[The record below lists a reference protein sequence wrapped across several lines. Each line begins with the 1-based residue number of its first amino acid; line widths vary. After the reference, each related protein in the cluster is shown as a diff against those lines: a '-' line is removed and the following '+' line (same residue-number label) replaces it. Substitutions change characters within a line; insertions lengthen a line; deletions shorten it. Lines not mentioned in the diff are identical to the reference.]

1 MKVLHLLKTSSGA
14 TWALR
19 QLREL
24 VKLGVDVHVALPDGP
39 LVKSYQEFGV
49 TTHILQTGFDVK
61 KIWTNLARFR
71 AFKKL
76 INEIEPDIIHSH
88 FVATTLTMRLAL
100 GKKHP
105 IKRIFHV
112 PGPLHLEHPFFR
124 RAELATAGKNDYWM
138 ASCRWTASAYQRF
151 GIKEERIGLAYYG
164 VDLEQFQVGLTANLH
179 QELNLPQNTQ
189 IIGNVAYF
197 YAPKKLL
204 GQKRGLKGHEDLI
217 DAIDIASRSHPNIV
231 GVFVGGPWDGCQE
244 YMNEVINYAK
254 SKSHGR
260 YHFLGLR
267 SDIQNLYGDFTLAV
281 HPSHSENVGGAV
293 ESMFCQCPTIASNIG
308 GFPDLVIPDRT
319 GWLAPAKSPELLAKT
334 ITLALDDESSR
345 QQYAKAGRALAVEM
359 FDVRNNATDIHR
371 YYQKLITT
379 ATLGVKCA

>member
-1 MKVLHLLKTSSGA
+1 MKVLHLLKTSTGA

-24 VKLGVDVHVALPDGP
+24 VKLGIDVHVALPDGP
-39 LVKSYQEFGV
+39 LVKSYQEFGI
-49 TTHILQTGFDVK
+49 TTHILQTGFEVK
-61 KIWTNLARFR
+61 NIWRNIARFR

-76 INEIEPDIIHSH
+76 VNEIKPDIIHSH

-100 GKKHP
+100 GKNHP

-124 RAELATAGKNDYWM
+124 WAELATAGTSDYWM
-138 ASCRWTASAYQRF
+138 ASCRWTALAYQRF
-151 GIKEERIGLAYYG
+151 GIDKDRIGLAYYG
-164 VDLEQFQVGLTANLH
+164 VDLNQFQVGLTANLH
-179 QELNLPQNTQ
+179 QELNLPQDSQ

-217 DAIDIASRSHPNIV
+217 DAIDIASKTHPNIV
-231 GVFVGGPWDGCQE
+231 GVFVGGPWDGCQD
-244 YMNEVINYAK
+244 YMDQVIDYAK
-254 SKSHGR
+254 NKHHGR

-267 SDIQNLYGDFTLAV
+267 RDIQNLYGDFTLAV

-293 ESMFCQCPTIASNIG
+293 ESMFCQCPTIASDIG
-308 GFPDLVIPDRT
+308 GFPDLVMPEKT
-319 GWLAPAKSPELLAKT
+319 GWLAPSKSPELLAKK
-334 ITLALDDESSR
+334 ITLALDDEDSR
-345 QQYAKAGRALAVEM
+345 QRYAKAGRELATEM
-359 FDVRNNATDIHR
+359 FDVRNNAADIHR
-371 YYQKLITT
+371 YYQKLQ
-379 ATLGVKCA
+379 ATGKLGVECA